1 MIARALIRGF
11 LLPGNLASDA
21 LGAEA
26 EDDRAMIRSLVNMLV
41 WNLVVVLAVV
51 VFW

>member
-1 MIARALIRGF
+1 MIGNTALRMF

-21 LGAEA
+21 LGAHES
-26 EDDRAMIRSLVNMLV
+26 DDRAIIRSLVNMLV

-51 VFW
+51 LW